1 MGRQIVLVDDDIDIL
16 RILSEVLRGDGYD
29 PIPFVS
35 PVRAFEYCCTTR
47 PALVITDLL
56 MPVMSGQK
64 LVLRLRERYSDGL
77 PIVVMSA
84 SVNMAAVADLPVEAF
99 VSKPFDIDEFLD
111 LLQRLLLTAP
121 EVAHVG
127 ASPPA
132 W

>member
-1 MGRQIVLVDDDIDIL
+1 MGQQIVLVDDEIDIL
-16 RILSEVLRGDGYD
+16 RILSEVLHGDGYD

-35 PVRAFEYCCTTR
+35 PVRALEHCCATP

-64 LVLRLRERYSDGL
+64 LVLRLRERYSVGL

-99 VSKPFDIDEFLD
+99 VSKPFDLDDFLD
-111 LLQRLLLTAP
+111 LLQRLLITVP